1 MKMCLPVMLFF
12 LFPVMSGTA
21 QESAVIPFEN
31 VFTLETLL
39 KYNFL
44 QFRQNEL
51 ANDRI
56 TTNRPFDFGFGF
68 GYKDLSLVF
77 SIAIPNA
84 YDTDIM
90 KSSSLD
96 WSLTYFSKQA
106 VYVDGY
112 FKYYNGFHTE
122 KRGEF
127 DEEVDLRI
135 IMTGLCGEYIF
146 NAGHSLRGVYR
157 LDRRQAASNGSVL
170 AGGGVFYSSI
180 YPEYSKYSKY
190 AKTRGVYI
198 LPARQ
203 NIFYAGP
210 NMGYSYIWV
219 LNEHFFVNLLV
230 VAGPVG
236 ALDGN
241 GIDFGIQLLP
251 RFSCGYHGNSWS
263 INTSID
269 SDSLIYLQ
277 RKELENVVTAGTFN
291 ILFSKR
297 L

>member
-12 LFPVMSGTA
+12 LFPVMSEIA
-21 QESAVIPFEN
+21 QESEVIPFEN
-31 VFTLETLL
+31 VFTLKTQL

-44 QFRQNEL
+44 QFTQNEL

-56 TTNRPFDFGFGF
+56 TTNRPFDFGLGF
-68 GYKDLSLVF
+68 GYKDLSLMF
-77 SIAIPNA
+77 SVAIPHA

-106 VYVDGY
+106 VYVDVY
-112 FKYYNGFHTE
+112 FKYYNGFHMK
-122 KRGEF
+122 KRGEL

-146 NAGHSLRGVYR
+146 NAGHSLRGVYY
-157 LDRRQAASNGSVL
+157 LDRKQTASNGSFL
-170 AGGGVFYSSI
+170 AGGGLFYSSI
-180 YPEYSKYSKY
+180 YPEYSKY
-190 AKTRGVYI
+190 AKTRGVYA

-219 LNEHFFVNLLV
+219 LKEHFFVNLLA

-236 ALDGN
+236 TFDGN
-241 GIDFGIQLLP
+241 RIDFGLQLLS
-251 RFSCGYHGNSWS
+251 RFSCGYHGKSWS
-263 INTSID
+263 VNTSIND
-269 SDSLIYLQ
+269 GSLIYLPG
-277 RKELENVVTAGTFN
+277 KKLDNIITAGTFN
-291 ILFSKR
+291 ILFAKR